1 MRYLVPILL
10 LVFTACSEDKPT
22 EPPVPVLDTKAN
34 ESLNN
39 EWVGLDI
46 TSDEKW
52 KLLSVSEEG
61 LLVSWGLEFENSSDK
76 AVRVRIT
83 NLIFE
88 DKDGFELANYEFPP
102 SNEQEYLIKSSARRG
117 GQGTFVLKIYD
128 VDIANSIT
136 KMDVWASFED
146 F

>member
-1 MRYLVPILL
+1 MRYLNLILL
-10 LVFTACSEDKPT
+10 LTFTACSEDKPT
-22 EPPVPVLDTKAN
+22 EPPAPILDTEAN

-102 SNEQEYLIKSSARRG
+102 SNEQDYRINPSSSGG

-128 VDIANSIT
+128 VDTANSIT
-136 KMDVWASFED
+136 RMVVWASFSQL
-146 F
+146 